1 MPNDQENVTTKFK
14 VDVSDL
20 KKNITTANNTI
31 KLLNAEIKNISAG
44 MEKGAETAD
53 TLAAKMQKQSQI
65 VDAEKSKL
73 SALKSQLQ
81 RLVQA
86 QESGASVVNDLTRKY
101 QQAAEQY
108 GANSEEAKKYLQ
120 ELNKAE
126 TAQDKNAAAI
136 ERLNVQI
143 VNQDT
148 AVKNAAAQVDSY
160 SSALSSMNNDAAQA
174 QNGAEDLSE
183 SLDGVND
190 SAEETTGGGLTAFGV
205 ALANLAADIIA
216 SAISK
221 MKELITETVKV
232 GETFDSSMSNVGAI
246 SGATAEEM
254 DALRDKA
261 AEMGASTKFS
271 ASQVADG
278 FGYMA
283 MAGWKTEQMVD
294 GIGGVLDLAAASGAD
309 LATTSDI
316 VTDALTAMGLQAGDA
331 GHLADVMAAA
341 SSNANTNVEMMGET
355 FKYVAPVAGSL
366 GYSIEDTATA
376 IGLMANAGIKSS
388 QAGTALRG
396 ALTRIAKPSK
406 EAQEAMIKL
415 GLATET
421 TTKAIDSKKLE
432 AAQNK
437 VTDRNLSLEKSQI
450 AYNTALNKYGA
461 ESSQA
466 QTAAINLQKAQ
477 NALAQ
482 AQAEVKREQ
491 EGTITQT
498 QLNSKLM
505 TDENGNMRDLADV
518 MGILR
523 DSFKDLSADE
533 KAQAASALFGTNA
546 MSGMLAII
554 NASDED
560 FNKLSSAI
568 QNADGKAAEMAETMQ
583 DNLGGD
589 VTKAKSNLESFQL
602 MLYEKFEPSLRKGV
616 EALNKLI
623 DKFKWLITNSD
634 KVEKKLK
641 QIAPV
646 ITGIG
651 TAIAT
656 FLVIIN
662 KSAIIGAFVTGLT
675 AIKTAFV
682 GLWAVLAANPVGLI
696 VAAIAGLVAAFVTLW
711 NTSEE
716 FRNFWIGL
724 WDTVKNAV
732 ETAITAVAEFFQSA
746 WDGVEL
752 VKEEFATAWEN
763 IKTVWSA
770 AGDFFGGIWD
780 TIKSKFTSVGTWFKT
795 TFTTA
800 WTNIKNVFSTV
811 GDFFGGIWDTI
822 KSKFTSIGTKVGDA
836 IGGAFKSA
844 INAVLQTVEDAIN
857 AVPDA
862 INGALDVINK
872 IPGVNIS
879 HMGYVELPRLAKG
892 GIVDKSMLANIGEA
906 GKEAVIPL
914 ERNKAGLKEIA
925 RLLANEMP
933 AINGI
938 GGNGGDT
945 VYNFTQNNTSPKAL
959 SRYDIYRQTKNLIR
973 AVKGV

>member
-1 MPNDQENVTTKFK
+1 MPNDNENVTTKFK

-31 KLLNAEIKNISAG
+31 KLLNAEMKNISAG

-73 SALKSQLQ
+73 DALKSQLQ

-86 QESGASVVNDLTRKY
+86 QESGAGVVADLTSKY
-101 QQAAEQY
+101 RQAAEQY
-108 GANSEEAKKYLQ
+108 GENSAEAKKYLQ

-126 TAQDKNAAAI
+126 TAQDRNAAAI
-136 ERLNVQI
+136 DRLNIQI

-148 AVKNAAAQVDSY
+148 AVKNAAAQVESY
-160 SSALSSMNNDAAQA
+160 ANALSSMNNDAAQA
-174 QNGAEDLSE
+174 QSGAEDLSN
-183 SLDGVND
+183 SFDDVND

-216 SAISK
+216 SAINK

-246 SGATAEEM
+246 SGATADEM

-271 ASQVADG
+271 ASEVADG

-294 GIGGVLDLAAASGAD
+294 GIDGVLNLAAASGAD

-331 GHLADVMAAA
+331 AHLADVMAAA

-396 ALTRIAKPSK
+396 ALTRITKPSK
-406 EAQEAMIKL
+406 EAQEAMLKL

-437 VTDRNLSLEKSQI
+437 VNDKTLSLEKSQI

-461 ESSQA
+461 ESTQA

-482 AQAEVKREQ
+482 AQEEVKREQ
-491 EGTITQT
+491 EGTITTT
-498 QLNSKLM
+498 QLNSKLI
-505 TDENGNMRDLADV
+505 TDEQGNMRDLSDV
-518 MGILR
+518 MSILR

-533 KAQAASALFGTNA
+533 KAQAASSLFGQNA

-560 FNKLSSAI
+560 FNKLSNAI

-602 MLYEKFEPSLRKGV
+602 MLYRKFEPTLRSGV
-616 EALNKLI
+616 NALNKLI
-623 DKFKWLITNSD
+623 DKFKWLVENSD
-634 KVEKKLK
+634 TVKKKLK
-641 QIAPV
+641 
-646 ITGIG
+646 
-651 TAIAT
+651 
-656 FLVIIN
+656 
-662 KSAIIGAFVTGLT
+662 K
-675 AIKTAFV
+675 
-682 GLWAVLAANPVGLI
+682 
-696 VAAIAGLVAAFVTLW
+696 
-711 NTSEE
+711 
-716 FRNFWIGL
+716 
-724 WDTVKNAV
+724 
-732 ETAITAVAEFFQSA
+732 
-746 WDGVEL
+746 
-752 VKEEFATAWEN
+752 
-763 IKTVWSA
+763 
-770 AGDFFGGIWD
+770 
-780 TIKSKFTSVGTWFKT
+780 
-795 TFTTA
+795 
-800 WTNIKNVFSTV
+800 
-811 GDFFGGIWDTI
+811 
-822 KSKFTSIGTKVGDA
+822 
-836 IGGAFKSA
+836 
-844 INAVLQTVEDAIN
+844 
-857 AVPDA
+857 
-862 INGALDVINK
+862 
-872 IPGVNIS
+872 
-879 HMGYVELPRLAKG
+879 
-892 GIVDKSMLANIGEA
+892 
-906 GKEAVIPL
+906 
-914 ERNKAGLKEIA
+914 
-925 RLLANEMP
+925 
-933 AINGI
+933 
-938 GGNGGDT
+938 
-945 VYNFTQNNTSPKAL
+945 
-959 SRYDIYRQTKNLIR
+959 
-973 AVKGV
+973 